1 MAQSQR
7 GDYFGYNQPNII
19 GLRRNGNSQQ
29 ACSFALR
36 LEFSRLQRRWK
47 KTEPSWR
54 EIDIAAAKRSGQ
66 AANDRK
72 LALG

>member
-36 LEFSRLQRRWK
+36 LEFSRLQRRWYE
-47 KTEPSWR
+47 TELSWR
-54 EIDIAAAKRSGQ
+54 EISVAAAKRAAQ
-66 AANDRK
+66 TANDRK
-72 LALG
+72 LALQ